1 MGGIDFGIAK
11 NQFALVRHD
20 DQFDYYNG
28 PGVDVTY
35 MGAGEVDAQGNVNA
49 TCLGPKPTGAG
60 GFIDITTNAKH
71 VVFCSSFTAK
81 GLDCT
86 FEGGRL
92 HINQEG
98 SLIKFVNQI
107 KQVSYNGKIAREK
120 GQKMHYVT
128 ERAVFEL
135 RPEGL
140 TLTEIAPGIDI
151 QTQVLDLMEFTP
163 RISPDLK
170 EMDMAIFMEGAPF
183 GLRKYIFSN

>member
-1 MGGIDFGIAK
+1 MSSAHYHRGGDVGGCDHNRGIRYLRWHSHGRYRLWNCR

-35 MGAGEVDAQGNVNA
+35 MGAGEVDAEGNVNA
-49 TCLGPKPTGAG
+49 TRLGPKPTGAG

-81 GLDCT
+81 GLDCS

-98 SLIKFVNQI
+98 SLIKFVSRI
-107 KQVSYNGKIAREK
+107 KQVSYNAESPEKRARK
-120 GQKMHYVT
+120 CTM
-128 ERAVFEL
+128 
-135 RPEGL
+135 
-140 TLTEIAPGIDI
+140 
-151 QTQVLDLMEFTP
+151 
-163 RISPDLK
+163 
-170 EMDMAIFMEGAPF
+170 
-183 GLRKYIFSN
+183 